1 MHPLPPIWHSLGAST
16 NLDRRRKNR
25 TGRGIPSHRFGA
37 PPMQRPSLHT
47 AKFQM
52 ASPCCPCGKK
62 PIFKS
67 WRWHRG
73 GANGVP
79 RDNPP
84 SRMKKGRTGTNPARP
99 RIRAANFFSLPARP
113 PRPPPHP
120 PKPAARERRY
130 PRRCKARSQDEPYCP
145 PACRAIRW
153 DSCSTLPYPQT
164 LGIASVAR
172 QRSKAGNKHPSSSD
186 SSSPAHSGADISTS
200 RRVGSTTPGVA

>member
-1 MHPLPPIWHSLGAST
+1 MHPLPPIWRSLGAST
-16 NLDRRRKNR
+16 FLDRRRKNR

-52 ASPCCPCGKK
+52 ASPCCPCGKS
-62 PIFKS
+62 PS
-67 WRWHRG
+67 LNRG
-73 GANGVP
+73 AGIEGVP
-79 RDNPP
+79 AGHPGTTRP
-84 SRMKKGRTGTNPARP
+84 RMKKGRTGTNPARP

-145 PACRAIRW
+145 PACRAIRR
-153 DSCSTLPYPQT
+153 DSCSTLPRPRT